1 MKKIAIIKKDEGD
14 KLTVTVK
21 LAKRQYA
28 REAPDSFSNSD
39 MLEYLK
45 QEGYLLEEYENE
57 EMPRSELTSYDT
69 KARDPIL
76 EGTWVF
82 KKKKKSLNKDK
93 SQSYNKSK
101 TKNNTGD

>member
-1 MKKIAIIKKDEGD
+1 MRKIAIIKKDEGD
-14 KLTVTVK
+14 KLTVNVK
-21 LAKRQYA
+21 LVRRQYA
-28 REAPDSFSNSD
+28 RETPETFSNSD

-57 EMPRSELTSYDT
+57 EMPISELTSYDT

-82 KKKKKSLNKDK
+82 KKKKETLNKNE
-93 SQSYNKSK
+93 SQSYKKSK